1 MEPEVAAQ
9 TPMTARIPEELADV
23 LAAYQDAGA
32 DRIVAGADNVDWKA
46 QLHFIARSRAP
57 LD

>member
-1 MEPEVAAQ
+1 
-9 TPMTARIPEELADV
+9 MTARTPEELADV

-46 QLHFIARSRAP
+46 QLHFIARARAL

>member
-1 MEPEVAAQ
+1 MEPEVAAL
-9 TPMTARIPEELADV
+9 TPMTARTPEELAEV

-32 DRIVAGADNVDWKA
+32 DRIVAGADNVDWKT
-46 QLHFIARSRAP
+46 QLHFIATARDL